1 MHPILNKYSLTASA
15 IFFDLMNQQG
25 SPCCHNFLTI
35 LQSYNNKVTSIG
47 ALLTEKKGGRSF
59 SLFIY
64 NKIHWDT
71 VTKILNVSVLFNAEE
86 YMI

>member
-47 ALLTEKKGGRSF
+47 ALLTEKKGGRR
-59 SLFIY
+59 
-64 NKIHWDT
+64 DT
-71 VTKILNVSVLFNAEE
+71 VIKILNVSVLFNAEE